1 MQNGSTKEI
10 WVSHYKVEA
19 DNRPAAVPE
28 MAAGAMSRASIKDA
42 ASSDCSS
49 VEVLSQPA
57 GRGLRELAR
66 RS

>member
-1 MQNGSTKEI
+1 MTAPKLFP
-10 WVSHYKVEA
+10 K
-19 DNRPAAVPE
+19 
-28 MAAGAMSRASIKDA
+28 MATGPMPKASINPA

-49 VEVLSQPA
+49 GEVLSQPS